1 MATFTLS
8 TLDRGAPRAY
18 IRYALTFACNADQ
31 SAAATEKLQK
41 GVKSLVS
48 EIPML
53 AGTITTN
60 EQENPTVDVTLQQV
74 NDFKPIIAHLES
86 NRLNYAAVC
95 RESVPPRWISEI
107 DTTPFANDFV
117 DKTNPCCA
125 IQANFID
132 GGLILVI
139 YLHSAVAD
147 IQGMTTILRLMS
159 EGLPLRELNEES
171 LELEA
176 ETVSQARARLSDG
189 AGAPAFLAMARDLE
203 QHQQQSIQGPRPGS
217 DDGIPTAEDNT
228 PDPGAALNR
237 ATILR
242 FKLPILIQT
251 ARMLNSRRSL
261 RNPNTTDS
269 ISLREVLIAI
279 LWRAYVRA
287 RWPNGAADGVKTF
300 VSFPVDVRSHLVP
313 PLEPHWMGN
322 AEMTATANEDLLLLG
337 THYDLSN
344 IERTISI
351 VHSAATSASTDLL
364 VRSRIE
370 MMNASESW
378 HDLPDAQLVIH
389 DWTSVPSMPG
399 QEMDLGLGL
408 GRPGAIRRTWRGF
421 GRNEVVLL
429 PVNGQAQAWEVQIEL
444 NRDWMAG
451 MLGDESLRGFLW
463 SVAR

>member
-41 GVKSLVS
+41 AVKSLVS

-53 AGTITTN
+53 AGTITTI
-60 EQENPTVDVTLQQV
+60 EQDNPTVTVTLQQV
-74 NDFKPIIAHLES
+74 NDFQAIIAHLET
-86 NRLNYAAVC
+86 NRLNYAAV
-95 RESVPPRWISEI
+95 RRQSVPPKWISEI
-107 DTTPFANDFV
+107 ETTPFANDFI
-117 DKTNPCCA
+117 DDSNPCCA
-125 IQANFID
+125 VQANFID

-139 YLHSAVAD
+139 YLHSAIAD
-147 IQGMTTILRLMS
+147 IRGMTTILRLMS
-159 EGLPLRELNEES
+159 EGLPLRKLNQES

-176 ETVSQARARLSDG
+176 ASVSQARARLSDG

-203 QHQQQSIQGPRPGS
+203 QRRQQSMQEPNQES
-217 DDGIPTAEDNT
+217 DEGTTTAHEDAPN
-228 PDPGAALNR
+228 PGAASNR
-237 ATILR
+237 AAVLR
-242 FKLPILIQT
+242 FKLPILVETT
-251 ARMLNSRRSL
+251 AMINSRRAL
-261 RNPNTTDS
+261 RNPNTTDK
-269 ISLREVLIAI
+269 ISLRDVMIAI
-279 LWRAYVRA
+279 MWRAYARA
-287 RWPNGAADGVKTF
+287 RWPNGGADGVKTS

-322 AEMTATANEDLLLLG
+322 VEMTATANEDLLLLS

-344 IERTISI
+344 LERTANV
-351 VHSAATSASTDLL
+351 VHSAVASASSDLL

-370 MMNASESW
+370 MMNASESLQ
-378 HDLPDAQLVIH
+378 DLPEAQLVIH
-389 DWTSVPSMPG
+389 DWTSVPMMPG

-408 GRPGAIRRTWRGF
+408 GRPDAIRRTGQGF

-429 PVNGQAQAWEVQIEL
+429 PVNGYLQVWEVQVEL
-444 NRDWMAG
+444 NRDWMAE
-451 MLGDESLRGFLW
+451 MLGDESLRGFLL